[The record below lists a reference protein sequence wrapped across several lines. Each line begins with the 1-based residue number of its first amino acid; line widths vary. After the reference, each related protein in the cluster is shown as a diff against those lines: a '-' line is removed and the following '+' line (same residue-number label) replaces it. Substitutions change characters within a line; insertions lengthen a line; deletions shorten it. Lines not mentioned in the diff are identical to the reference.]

1 MYVNMHYV
9 SLKLITR
16 LQQYMV
22 LKLNNF
28 IHFERIVM
36 ILYYLVVFLFYVFG
50 LTKFCICW
58 SKMSYTIFLTLC
70 TGFTL
75 IQY

>member
-1 MYVNMHYV
+1 MHYV

-36 ILYYLVVFLFYVFG
+36 ILYYLVVFVLCVWVDQVLHLVVKDELYHF
-50 LTKFCICW
+50 
-58 SKMSYTIFLTLC
+58 SYLVHWFN
-70 TGFTL
+70 FDSVPK
-75 IQY
+75 YD